1 MSSEISEK
9 LPWYNVLKNWLISN
23 LYLIFLSYSSSFLIF
38 YLFYYFNTDLN
49 KALTQYK
56 GLIETF
62 RQICLLSFTA
72 GVFTVT
78 LKYFQY
84 LKVFESE
91 FNRIINSRS
100 FESKLENVVSSITFS
115 EEFLNKQNNLSEIWK
130 RVTLIKYKKEFPE
143 LYDKIE
149 KNLKNE
155 LFENNSLNKYYKNV
169 QISYEFELDNDN
181 KTINVK
187 EFTSLTIIRNSTEQF
202 NWDFFVSFARDIREE
217 TKNETNLLDENFT
230 KVGGELID
238 LKKCKISNQEE
249 NENFTRK
256 KFSYPLE
263 NQKEYHIERCFKF
276 NQIIDDDRVVSFSS
290 SNVVDDLTVR
300 IKHCSKL
307 QIVFEPVGNNHF
319 NKENIFQDR
328 ICYVNRDV
336 FLPGEKYKIFLFRK
350 HNGTES

>member
-1 MSSEISEK
+1 METEDKDKIE
-9 LPWYNVLKNWLISN
+9 WYEVLKNWLKSN
-23 LYLIFLSYSSSFLIF
+23 LYLVFLSYSSVFIIF
-38 YLFYYFNTDLN
+38 YLFYYFNNDL
-49 KALTQYK
+49 KTALKNYIDI
-56 GLIETF
+56 IEFFKTLCIF
-62 RQICLLSFTA
+62 SFTA

-91 FNRIINSRS
+91 FNRIIDSPK
-100 FESKLENVVSSITFS
+100 FENKLEKIVSSITFS
-115 EEFLNKQNNLSEIWK
+115 EDFLSKQNDLSNIWK

-149 KNLKNE
+149 KNIKNE

-169 QISYEFELDNDN
+169 QISYEFELGDDN

-187 EFTSLTIIRNSTEQF
+187 EFTSLTIIRNTTEKF
-202 NWDFFVSFARDIREE
+202 NWDFFVSFARNIDDEVKTE
-217 TKNETNLLDENFT
+217 TKILDENFT
-230 KVGGELID
+230 KVDGQNID
-238 LKKCKISNQEE
+238 LKKCVITNQVDY
-249 NENFTRK
+249 ENFTKK
-256 KFSYPLE
+256 KFAYPLE
-263 NQKEYHIERCFKF
+263 NKKEYHIERCFKF
-276 NQIIDDDRVVSFSS
+276 TQIIDDDRIVSFSS

-300 IKHCSKL
+300 IKICDNL

-328 ICYVNRDV
+328 MCYVNRDV

-350 HNGTES
+350 HNGES

>member
-1 MSSEISEK
+1 MKTEGKEK
-9 LPWYNVLKNWLISN
+9 IEWYNVLKNWFKSN
-23 LYLIFLSYSSSFLIF
+23 LYLVLLSYSSVFIIF
-38 YLFYYFNTDLN
+38 YLIYYFNNDL
-49 KALTQYK
+49 KIVLKDYVDI
-56 GLIETF
+56 IEFFKTLS
-62 RQICLLSFTA
+62 ILSFTA

-91 FNRIINSRS
+91 FNRIIDSPK
-100 FESKLENVVSSITFS
+100 FENKLEKIVSSITFS
-115 EEFLNKQNNLSEIWK
+115 EDFLSKQNDLSNIWK

-169 QISYEFELDNDN
+169 QISYEFELAEDN
-181 KTINVK
+181 KTIVVK
-187 EFTSLTIIRNSTEQF
+187 EFTSLTIIRNSTEKF
-202 NWDFFVSFARDIREE
+202 NWDFFVSFARDIEDEIKTE
-217 TKNETNLLDENFT
+217 TKILDENFT
-230 KVGGELID
+230 KVDGQNID
-238 LKKCKISNQEE
+238 LKKCVITNQIDYEK
-249 NENFTRK
+249 FTKK
-256 KFSYPLE
+256 KFTYPLE
-263 NQKEYHIERCFKF
+263 NKKEYHIERCFNF
-276 NQIIDDDRVVSFSS
+276 TQVIDDDRIVSFSS

-300 IKHCSKL
+300 IKICDKL

-328 ICYVNRDV
+328 ICFVNRDV

-350 HNGTES
+350 HNGEG